1 MKRWIPVVLGVV
13 MLAAGAG
20 APARAADVR
29 FGYIDSQRIF
39 QEYKDAQEAQARFDR
54 QVQGW
59 RDEASEKEKAVNQ
72 LQTELRDQ
80 GPILS
85 SLKRQEK
92 EEQLQRAISDYE
104 RFIQDVWGPNGR
116 AAQENERFTAQVVT
130 QIRNEVEKIAADR
143 DLTLVLD
150 AAGGQIIYADPAFD
164 LTTQVITELNNAS
177 TGGGTQ

>member
-1 MKRWIPVVLGVV
+1 MRRWIPVCLGVGALV
-13 MLAAGAG
+13 LAAV

-39 QEYKDAQEAQARFDR
+39 QEFKDAQEAQARFDR

-59 RDEASEKEKAVNQ
+59 RDDATEKEKSVNQ
-72 LQTELRDQ
+72 LQGELRDQ

-92 EEQLQRAISDYE
+92 EEQLQRAISDYQ
-104 RFIQDVWGPNGR
+104 RFIQDVWGPNGK

-130 QIRNEVEKIAADR
+130 QIRSAVEKIAADR

-150 AAGGQIIYADPAFD
+150 AAGGQIIYADPSFD

-177 TGGGTQ
+177 TAGGTQ